1 MSLPIHPFEAA
12 LGAEVRGIDLSS
24 DIDAAT
30 FEQIKAAWNQYSVL
44 LFREQKISPA
54 DQVRFTRRFGELEI
68 HWLDEWIHPEHPEI
82 LFISNLVE
90 NGRHIGVYNAGH
102 YWHSDLSYMAEPSRG
117 SFLYA
122 IEIPERNGEPLG
134 DTLFTSTAAAYD
146 ALPKVMKKRIEGLS
160 AAFSVANRNAKL
172 NAAGD
177 RGATQTEEQR
187 GKTPETVHKVVRTHP
202 VTGRKCIY
210 VNEGHTSR
218 IVGLPEEESRA
229 LMAELCVHVTR
240 PEFVY
245 RHRWRVGD
253 LLMWDNVPTQHV
265 ATFDYQLPQRRH
277 LHRTTIKGDRPF

>member
-1 MSLPIHPFEAA
+1 MSRSIHPFEAA
-12 LGAEVRGIDLSS
+12 LGAEVRGIDLST
-24 DIDAAT
+24 DINDAA

-44 LFREQKISPA
+44 LFRDQKISPA

-68 HWLDEWIHPEHPEI
+68 HWLNEWIHPDHPEI
-82 LFISNLVE
+82 LLVSNLIE

-102 YWHSDLSYMAEPSRG
+102 YWHSDLSYMEEPSRG

-122 IEIPERNGEPLG
+122 IEIPERNGKPLG
-134 DTLFTSTAAAYD
+134 DTLFTSTAVAYD
-146 ALPKVMKKRIEGLS
+146 ALPEVMKKRIEDLS
-160 AAFSVANRNAKL
+160 AVFSVANRNAKL
-172 NAAGD
+172 SVAGD
-177 RGATQTEEQR
+177 SGATQTEEQR

-229 LMAELCVHVTR
+229 LITELCVHVTR
-240 PEFVY
+240 PEFIY
-245 RHRWRVGD
+245 GHRWRVGD
-253 LLMWDNVPTQHV
+253 FLMWDNVPTQHV